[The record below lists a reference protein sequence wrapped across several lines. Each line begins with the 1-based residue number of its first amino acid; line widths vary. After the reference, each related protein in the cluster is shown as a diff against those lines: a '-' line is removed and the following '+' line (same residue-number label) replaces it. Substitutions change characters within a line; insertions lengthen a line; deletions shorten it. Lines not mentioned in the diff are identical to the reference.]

1 MKRIHIHI
9 LMLAVLLAA
18 PAAGAR
24 VVERVY
30 VSTDRAVYMA
40 GEDIRCSAFCLD
52 FAPGRLY
59 SELSSLAYL
68 ELHSA
73 DGLAQTAKIALV
85 HGRGAG
91 VISLPRTLPTGNYR
105 IIAYT
110 AENKQ
115 EEGYDYGLSAR
126 TVSVFNPYLSER
138 VKGGVEIVGAEEYA
152 ARTAPAEDSAGT
164 GGLQVTAPAGA
175 ARGGSAALTLALA
188 GGSPASVSVSVH
200 RVDAVRGPAQP
211 ALADFLA
218 AARRGASGATPAE
231 GTPEYEGEIVRARV
245 MGLSEEQLRSLHGRF
260 AFISAP
266 GIESDVYAAPVTP
279 DGELVFYT
287 NNIYGD
293 KDLVCEIEGDDAA
306 LLGHMEIASPFV
318 DAPAGEIPALLM
330 GDFLQEDLL
339 ARSIG
344 SQIEKE
350 FASDTLF
357 QYLPLRENRL
367 FDGSRIRYHLD
378 DYTRFPLMEEVITEF
393 VTELQARR
401 TEGRRDIRVL
411 LEDNFQGRTF
421 SVGTSLMMLD
431 GVPVFDHEKI
441 FRYDPLLVED
451 ILIYPHTVYIG
462 ARSYNGVADFITYKR
477 NLPSLQFNDSVRIVS
492 FKGVSVPT
500 AYTGRD
506 ISALADYPD
515 YRQTLYWHPVLELVP
530 GEILRLDCAVPD
542 YAGTFEIVV
551 EGIDGAGNPLKA
563 VSRFEVR

>member
-1 MKRIHIHI
+1 
-9 LMLAVLLAA
+9 
-18 PAAGAR
+18 
-24 VVERVY
+24 
-30 VSTDRAVYMA
+30 
-40 GEDIRCSAFCLD
+40 
-52 FAPGRLY
+52 
-59 SELSSLAYL
+59 
-68 ELHSA
+68 
-73 DGLAQTAKIALV
+73 
-85 HGRGAG
+85 
-91 VISLPRTLPTGNYR
+91 
-105 IIAYT
+105 
-110 AENKQ
+110 
-115 EEGYDYGLSAR
+115 
-126 TVSVFNPYLSER
+126 
-138 VKGGVEIVGAEEYA
+138 
-152 ARTAPAEDSAGT
+152 
-164 GGLQVTAPAGA
+164 
-175 ARGGSAALTLALA
+175 
-188 GGSPASVSVSVH
+188 H

-211 ALADFLA
+211 AFADFLA

-231 GTPEYEGEIVRARV
+231 GTPEYEGEIIRARV
-245 MGLSEEQLRSLHGRF
+245 MGLSEEQLRSLNGRF

-279 DGELVFYT
+279 DGALVFYT

-306 LLGHMEIASPFV
+306 LLGHMEIVSPFA

-506 ISALADYPD
+506 IPALADYPD

-542 YAGTFEIVV
+542 YAGTFEVVV
-551 EGIDGAGNPLKA
+551 EGIDDAGNPLKA